1 MHIYNRK
8 FIPDASFCSNQVKIV
23 RICQKLGVGEGG
35 FYRPGYNH
43 GAKLSLRMMCL
54 GMNWDLDS
62 RSYGHQRP
70 FDRAQPPNIPEEFRK
85 FVHDAIQVSHEFLE
99 QSVGVANAAREVP
112 PMSPDI
118 CIVNFYGSS
127 GKLGLHQV

>member
-1 MHIYNRK
+1 VLSYA
-8 FIPDASFCSNQVKIV
+8 FVSLLFCPGYVLVSFCN
-23 RICQKLGVGEGG
+23 
-35 FYRPGYNH
+35 
-43 GAKLSLRMMCL
+43 LRFVCFSSPL
-54 GMNWDLDS
+54 NKWQS
-62 RSYGHQRP
+62 SCP
-70 FDRAQPPNIPEEFRK
+70 FSKKKK

-99 QSVGVANAAREVP
+99 QSVGVANAAKEVP